1 MQKIFEPTAGLLIIY
16 GCILLGFNTK
26 WQIGVA
32 FFLIATGVAFY
43 ARKK

>member
-16 GCILLGFNTK
+16 GCVLLGFSTK

-32 FFLIATGVAFY
+32 IFLIASGVALY